1 MAETNIDFIH
11 GEDTVVWSSD
21 YFTVIRTM
29 EEYLKDYPD
38 EVSIVSDSYDSEGQN
53 RCLTIKVPAKWM
65 RNPKPPRSRNMTEEQ
80 MEAAKARGRH
90 MAKARMEK
98 LNKAKQN

>member
-1 MAETNIDFIH
+1 MAETSIDFIH
-11 GEDTVVWSSD
+11 GEDVAVWSSN
-21 YFTVIRTM
+21 YFTVIRIM
-29 EEYLKDYPD
+29 EEYLKNYPD
-38 EVSIVSDSYDSEGQN
+38 EVSVVSDYSDSDGQN

-65 RNPKPPRSRNMTEEQ
+65 RNPKPPKSRNLTEEQ

-98 LNKAKQN
+98 LNKAK

>member
-1 MAETNIDFIH
+1 MAETSIDFIH
-11 GEDTVVWSSD
+11 GEDVAVWSSD

-38 EVSIVSDSYDSEGQN
+38 EVSIVSDSYDNEGQN

-65 RNPKPPRSRNMTEEQ
+65 RSPKPPRSRNLTDEQ
-80 MEAAKARGRH
+80 REAMVERGKRI
-90 MAKARMEK
+90 AASRWG
-98 LNKAKQN
+98 NKE